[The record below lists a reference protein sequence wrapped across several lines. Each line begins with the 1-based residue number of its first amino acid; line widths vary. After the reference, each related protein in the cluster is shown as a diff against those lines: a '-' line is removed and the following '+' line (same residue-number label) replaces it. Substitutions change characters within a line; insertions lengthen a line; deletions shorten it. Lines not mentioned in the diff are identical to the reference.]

1 MAKSKN
7 IIEVKFNDG
16 KSFKTPGSCNSV
28 PEINIVDELDWIQFQ
43 AVKQIR
49 EFGNTSG
56 LKEVNINITFN
67 Q

>member
-1 MAKSKN
+1 MPYIFPAG
-7 IIEVKFNDG
+7 IHPDRLH
-16 KSFKTPGSCNSV
+16 PAQRSV

-56 LKEVNINITFN
+56 